1 MKVAKLSVV
10 LRQDEF
16 DMRLFVLKID
26 QRVADEIRR
35 HACALLATFHR
46 KQADFRSNAI
56 KSCGL
61 QSHQPYQANGAVF
74 AAVARIAG

>member
-26 QRVADEIRR
+26 QRVADEICR
-35 HACALLATFHR
+35 HACTLLATFHR
-46 KQADFRSNAI
+46 K
-56 KSCGL
+56 
-61 QSHQPYQANGAVF
+61 
-74 AAVARIAG
+74 